1 MTDPAGIPALID
13 AIRRLHGCEATHVE
27 TVPVREVFNG
37 EVMWQGEVE
46 VFDVTGYP
54 MATRVYASLGARDG
68 RWRQQDALGR
78 RGPCRGRARRGAAV
92 KAHKGPGRPGL
103 PKGTARTGS
112 FTVKVS
118 DDERAKIEAASAR
131 AGKPATTWARE
142 ILLAACSQT

>member
-1 MTDPAGIPALID
+1 
-13 AIRRLHGCEATHVE
+13 
-27 TVPVREVFNG
+27 
-37 EVMWQGEVE
+37 
-46 VFDVTGYP
+46 
-54 MATRVYASLGARDG
+54 
-68 RWRQQDALGR
+68 
-78 RGPCRGRARRGAAV
+78 
-92 KAHKGPGRPGL
+92 L